1 MVMLLRD
8 ITIRLEFARFL
19 KFAVVGIVGVVVN
32 TVALYLLTT
41 FVFGERLYLA
51 AAAISLELSILNNF
65 YLNEYWTFR
74 DKTAAGGV
82 SQRLVK
88 FHGSRLLG
96 AATTLLVLY
105 FLTDLLHIYYLLS
118 NLVGVGA
125 GTLVNYLTSRFWVWG

>member
-8 ITIRLEFARFL
+8 INIRFEFSRFL

-32 TVALYLLTT
+32 TVALYLLTS

-65 YLNEYWTFR
+65 YLNEVWTFR
-74 DKTAAGGV
+74 DKAVAGGV
-82 SQRLVK
+82 FQRLIK

-105 FLTDLLHIYYLLS
+105 LLTDLFHIYYLLS
-118 NLVGVGA
+118 NLVGVGV
-125 GTLVNYLTSRFWVWG
+125 GTLVNYITSRFWVWG

>member
-8 ITIRLEFARFL
+8 INIRLEFARFL

-74 DKTAAGGV
+74 DKAAAGV

>member
-1 MVMLLRD
+1 LSHKRGRALYPDTLSDGMLLRD
-8 ITIRLEFARFL
+8 INIRLEFARFL

-82 SQRLVK
+82 SNVSSNSTAHASSGPPQ
-88 FHGSRLLG
+88 H
-96 AATTLLVLY
+96 
-105 FLTDLLHIYYLLS
+105 FLSYT
-118 NLVGVGA
+118 
-125 GTLVNYLTSRFWVWG
+125 F

>member
-1 MVMLLRD
+1 MKD
-8 ITIRLEFARFL
+8 IDIRFEFARFL

-32 TVALYLLTT
+32 TVALYLLTS

-65 YLNEYWTFR
+65 YLNEVWTFR
-74 DKTAAGGV
+74 DKAAAGGV
-82 SQRLVK
+82 SQRLIK

-105 FLTDLLHIYYLLS
+105 LLTDIFHIYYLLS
-118 NLVGVGA
+118 NLVGVGV
-125 GTLVNYLTSRFWVWG
+125 GTLVNYVTSRFWVWG